1 MVNNLKIINFLQD
14 FGCAR
19 EKQLQIIFDDNNN
32 FKSILQSNMVSK
44 KQDIF
49 IHNTKTIND
58 KMLIALDILC
68 KYKGRYIK
76 FYKNYDPIVITF
88 LTNENLLYHIIVADK
103 DNEKG
108 IVKLVNSYPISLPK
122 ADRLILVFSDNGELG
137 NIDCQIPFVYTSY
150 PDYEIL
156 NNNSNDDEID

>member
-1 MVNNLKIINFLQD
+1 MVDKLKVINFLQD

-19 EKQLQIIFDDNNN
+19 EKQLQIIFDDDNNN

-76 FYKNYDPIVITF
+76 FYKNYAPIVITF
-88 LTNENLLYHIIVADK
+88 LTNENLLYHIIIADK
-103 DNEKG
+103 ENEKG
-108 IVKLVNSYPISLPK
+108 IVKLVNSSPISFPK
-122 ADRLILVFSDNGELG
+122 ADRLILAFSDESQLENIECSMPYLYTTYPELDV
-137 NIDCQIPFVYTSY
+137 I
-150 PDYEIL
+150 
-156 NNNSNDDEID
+156 NNE